1 MESFGKVLVTG
12 GAGFIGSNLVENL
25 VGKVEEITVLDNLST
40 GSKENLERVMDQI
53 NFIEGPC
60 SKILNF
66 DLNPDFIF
74 HFSIPSSSPMYKE
87 DHMLVGQA
95 INDFIRVFDLA
106 EENNADVVY
115 ASTSSMYGPK
125 DPPHREDMEFNPF
138 DYYTEARLEM
148 ERLAEMYHKL
158 HGINSVG
165 MRFFSV
171 YGPHEL
177 AKENFANIIS
187 QFCWKLI
194 KGERPVIYGDG
205 TQTRDF
211 THVKDV
217 VRACILAAE
226 KANEIGCDAINV
238 GTGVETTFNEVVEN
252 LNSLLGKDIEP
263 KCVENPIDNYV
274 ERTKAD
280 TSKAKEELGFEA
292 RIDVDKGMRK
302 VVQYYDK
309 KLD

>member
-1 MESFGKVLVTG
+1 MEGLGEVLVTG

-25 VGKVEEITVLDNLST
+25 VGKAENVTVLDNLST
-40 GSKENLERVMDQI
+40 GSLENIDQVVGKI
-53 NFIEGPC
+53 NLVKASC
-60 SKILNF
+60 SKVSALDGSP
-66 DLNPDFIF
+66 DLVY
-74 HFSIPSSSPMYKE
+74 HLGIPSSSPLYKD
-87 DHMLVGQA
+87 DHLLVGKA
-95 INDFIRVFDLA
+95 INDFIQVFDFA
-106 EENNADVVY
+106 SENDAGVVY

-158 HGINSVG
+158 RDVDSVG

-187 QFCWKLI
+187 QFCWKI
-194 KGERPVIYGDG
+194 MGGENPVIYGDG
-205 TQTRDF
+205 EQTRDF

-217 VRACILAAE
+217 VRALTLAGK
-226 KANEIGCDAINV
+226 KAGELGCDIINV
-238 GTGVETTFNEVVEN
+238 GTGEETSFNEVVEK
-252 LNSLLGKDIEP
+252 LNGILGKDVEP
-263 KCVENPIDNYV
+263 NYVENPIDNYV
-274 ERTKAD
+274 KRTKAD
-280 TSKAKEELGFEA
+280 TSKAKERLGFEA
-292 RIDVDKGMRK
+292 EIDVDEGMRK
-302 VVQYYDK
+302 TVQYYDG